1 MIFYVWYVKFYEIIL
16 FLDLVMV
23 YIRILRVDVV
33 DIIGVGDVLI
43 GVLAFFL
50 SCYF

>member
-1 MIFYVWYVKFYEIIL
+1 MIFYVWYVKSYEIIL

-33 DIIGVGDVLI
+33 DIIGVGDFLI